1 MKWILDVAYIAITA
15 SYKWLLGAMVLAG
28 IAIGALFAAGVLGGG
43 DDSSSPVI
51 ITTPVPTPAPTR
63 APTPTPTPTLAPSP
77 TPVPTPVP
85 PTPTLVPVQVQ
96 IATATPAPTPVLPKE
111 IDVSVYV
118 EGADNLGSLEF
129 VLVFEPTVLEVTR
142 VKAGSLANGALL
154 DSSTRTPGL
163 VWAGIIDANGISGDG
178 PAAVI
183 TFAIVGDDE
192 SSTSLTL
199 ENVIAYDATTLLDM
213 VTRVSIGNFEV
224 KDRSLTA
231 PTLEF
236 LY

>member
-1 MKWILDVAYIAITA
+1 MKWFLDVAYIAISA

-28 IAIGALFAAGVLGGG
+28 ISIGALFAAGVLGGG
-43 DDSSSPVI
+43 DDSGLPVI
-51 ITTPVPTPAPTR
+51 VATPLPTPAPTR
-63 APTPTPTPTLAPSP
+63 APTPTPTLAPSP

-85 PTPTLVPVQVQ
+85 PTPTLVPVPVQ
-96 IATATPAPTPVLPKE
+96 AATATPAPTPMLPKE

-163 VWAGIIDANGISGDG
+163 VWTGMIDANGISGDG

-199 ENVIAYDATTLLDM
+199 ENVVAYDAITLLDM
-213 VTRVSIGNFEV
+213 VTRVSVGNFQV